1 MSFLNTASN
10 NSLYV
15 ILNGYNLELQVLSCT
30 EIIKQ
35 EISTHTGFNLLK
47 LCVISYRLSQERFTA
62 SSSGHPHSM
71 IKY

>member
-10 NSLYV
+10 DWLHV
-15 ILNGYNLELQVLSCT
+15 ILNGYNLDLQVLSCT

-35 EISTHTGFNLLK
+35 EISTHTGLK
-47 LCVISYRLSQERFTA
+47 IILKDQERFTA
-62 SSSGHPHSM
+62 SSSGQPLSM